1 MDMLTFTAEIFKAA
15 AWPAVA
21 VAVVLVFRP
30 QLRALMAR
38 LSRGRLGPAEFE
50 FEQQL
55 KALAARA
62 PRAGRAAPGAATAFA
77 SAAVMPAAGAARDA
91 VLAAWA
97 RLEQAARTG
106 MQQLSGRDM
115 ALYRQLGALRDQAQH
130 SPGFEPSAESARTYV
145 QLAQGL
151 QERMQRGRSAADG
164 S

>member
-21 VAVVLVFRP
+21 VAIALVFRP

-55 KALAARA
+55 KALA
-62 PRAGRAAPGAATAFA
+62 GRQPKPGAAAPDAAFA
-77 SAAVMPAAGAARDA
+77 RALPAEMPGAGAARA
-91 VLAAWA
+91 AILGAWA
-97 RLEQAARTG
+97 GLEQAARTG
-106 MQQLSGRDM
+106 MQQLSARDM

-130 SPGFEPSAESARTYV
+130 SAGFEPSAESVHTYV
-145 QLAQGL
+145 QLARGL
-151 QERMQRGRSAADG
+151 QARMERGRGAG
-164 S
+164 